1 MIRFIRRRHAGLAIA
16 SLALWTTLG
25 GAQPDPAS
33 IRPLRTAP
41 TEKFTV
47 NAGVRD
53 WGPATIAGQTI
64 VAGGPSGR
72 AGLFAVDIP
81 SGKLKW
87 IFRPANIN
95 GSVSTP
101 PAVAGNLVIAPFG
114 SSNPGAVVA
123 VSLATGKEVW
133 RGPDPAVDAAVAT
146 HAGLAYIMSKDGS
159 FSALEAA
166 NGREVWKLQ
175 FGKRADCVSW
185 PIVRDGIVYVSASTG
200 SDSYLFALDAKT
212 GQEHWRYQGTYRYS
226 CLRQP
231 VVTADAIYGAA
242 NDHLYAVTRA
252 SGNELWKPIEIRR
265 PVEGRERSVQVHA
278 LVDAGAALIGTTA
291 GFLIAFDKSTGA
303 TRWEIAGKF
312 GENSPSLAVAGNV
325 LYFQGR
331 LDPEAADSRGM
342 LHALDLDTQ
351 KILWSFSRKTA
362 EPNWSFGY
370 VTPVDDGLWVDSYKA
385 LVKLQ

>member
-1 MIRFIRRRHAGLAIA
+1 MIKLIRRHVAGLALL
-16 SLALWTTLG
+16 SLALGSTMG
-25 GAQPDPAS
+25 FAQADRAS

-64 VAGGPSGR
+64 LAGGPSGR
-72 AGLFAVDIP
+72 AGLFAVDMLT
-81 SGKLKW
+81 GKLKW
-87 IFRPANIN
+87 TFRPAKIN

-114 SSNPGAVVA
+114 AANPGAVVA
-123 VSLATGKEVW
+123 VSLATGKELW
-133 RGPDPAVDAAVAT
+133 RTLDPAVDAAVAT
-146 HAGLAYIMSKDGS
+146 HAGPAYVMSKDGS
-159 FSALEAA
+159 FSALDAA
-166 NGREVWKLQ
+166 TGREVWKAA

-185 PIVRDGIVYVSASTG
+185 PVVRDDIVYLSASTG
-200 SDSYLFALDAKT
+200 SDSYLFAFDAKS
-212 GQEHWRYQGTYRYS
+212 GQERWRYQGRDRYS
-226 CLRQP
+226 CLRRL
-231 VVTADAIYGAA
+231 VVTADTIYGAA
-242 NDHLYAVTRA
+242 NDALYAINRA

-265 PVEGRERSVQVHA
+265 PVEGKERSVQVHA
-278 LVDAGAALIGTTA
+278 LVDAGAVLIGTTS

-303 TRWEIAGKF
+303 TLWEIPGKF
-312 GENSPSLAVAGNV
+312 GENSPSLEVAGNV

-331 LDPEAADSRGM
+331 LDPKAEDSRGV
-342 LHALDLDTQ
+342 LHAMDLDTQ
-351 KILWSFSRKTA
+351 KILWSFSRTTA

>member
-1 MIRFIRRRHAGLAIA
+1 MIKLIRRHVAGLALL
-16 SLALWTTLG
+16 SLALGSTMG
-25 GAQPDPAS
+25 FAQADRAS

-64 VAGGPSGR
+64 LAGGPSGR
-72 AGLFAVDIP
+72 AGLFAVDMLT
-81 SGKLKW
+81 GKLKW
-87 IFRPANIN
+87 TFRPAKIN

-114 SSNPGAVVA
+114 AANPGAVVA
-123 VSLATGKEVW
+123 VSLATGKELW
-133 RGPDPAVDAAVAT
+133 RTLDPAVDAAVAT
-146 HAGLAYIMSKDGS
+146 HAGLAYVMSKDGS
-159 FSALEAA
+159 FSALDAA
-166 NGREVWKLQ
+166 TGREVWKAA

-185 PIVRDGIVYVSASTG
+185 PVVRDDIVYLSASTG
-200 SDSYLFALDAKT
+200 SDSYLFAFDAKS
-212 GQEHWRYQGTYRYS
+212 GQERWRYQGRDRYS
-226 CLRQP
+226 CLRRL
-231 VVTADAIYGAA
+231 VVTADTIYGAA
-242 NDHLYAVTRA
+242 NDALYAINRA

-265 PVEGRERSVQVHA
+265 PVEGKERSVQVHA
-278 LVDAGAALIGTTA
+278 LVDAGAVLIGTTS

-303 TRWEIAGKF
+303 TLWEIPGKF
-312 GENSPSLAVAGNV
+312 GENSPSLEVAGNV

-331 LDPEAADSRGM
+331 LDPKAEDSRGV
-342 LHALDLDTQ
+342 LHAMDLDTQ
-351 KILWSFSRKTA
+351 KILWSFSRTTA

>member
-16 SLALWTTLG
+16 SLGLWTTLG